1 MTPSLNLAMRQYS
14 MEPRTRK
21 YVKEYGFLS
30 FARKYNKE
38 LSDARLHALKTF
50 SKKLLK
56 SY

>member
-30 FARKYNKE
+30 FVRKYNKE

-56 SY
+56 RY